1 MHTNV
6 HVSIQARGG
15 GAKAAHSAA
24 YRTGTTATQSVAYR
38 VGMRGVDPQTGE
50 IFDFRPRQF
59 QVAHA
64 EIIVGEQAPDWAK
77 ALAAESRFNIEAAS
91 QRFADLIDEVEIRKD
106 AQLFREFIQTLPRE
120 FTIDQNVA
128 LVRESV
134 EKLYASRGMMALVS
148 MHLYGSKHEYDEPK
162 PEGVPVFDE
171 RYDDPGLKP
180 EGDHVYV
187 RKSGFWYRYQP
198 HAHVLTAMRPM
209 LEEGFGAKRRQVIN
223 VDTGE
228 VLRNTR
234 QQKVD
239 MPVTDWGSVTTLA
252 EIQSEFTGL
261 VRDRCLDLGFEVPL
275 AYREEKEVILET
287 LGRLPTSPLQMDEM
301 RVAARWREGDIVTP
315 AVQEHL
321 DWLAASRKVIE
332 QNPDAVIGSLA
343 LRKAVFTYDD
353 VVLELRKFAHEASE
367 MERWLAKVLRSDQLL
382 EHIETQT
389 NISFDAQG
397 NQIEETSLKTYYTLR
412 DTVKLE
418 HSLLTASADLARR
431 NDHAVAVTVEQVEAR
446 FREILTSDGNVSQID
461 AVHRLLTGGD
471 LGLAEGWAGSGKT
484 TAMRVLRSFYDETEF
499 KVRGVAL
506 SHQAVNELRNGTGM
520 EADTLRTLILQ
531 IENHQSLRR
540 FLDLGEI
547 DAKIWESF
555 EWYQAKL
562 PETHSAKDA
571 FTEVLTTRQMSAS
584 THRVLHSFMMRA
596 AERLEEKLPTA
607 KSIVVLDEAGIV
619 GTKDHVILSNYLEAV
634 GAKLIE
640 IGDRGQT
647 GPIDA
652 GAPFAMLVDR
662 FGAGRLDEITRQRV
676 DWQRDA
682 SVKFHKG
689 DILGALQDYSKQG
702 RIILG
707 QSVAATEKE
716 PVTAEVLRY
725 LEGRRMVAEARD
737 VGASESLIRSLSKQM
752 EQAAVTISSRQVL
765 YRPTLQRLNVSVRSL
780 AQDATAELNRLA
792 GEPAAR
798 AQQKAIFDAF
808 KLRKRGKDPQI
819 DWRAGAKSA
828 LIAKWREAL
837 ADRSPANMLILAY
850 RNVDVD
856 DLNQRARAAM
866 RAEGRLSSDD
876 VTVKTARG
884 ARDFAEGDR
893 IILTDTD
900 KQQDLYRRMRG
911 TIREIEGSILHIQ
924 FDGQEITAPVDTRHW
939 SNVDYGYAST
949 VHSAQ
954 GMTAD
959 ASFVLYDTRADQG
972 WMRVAIT
979 RHRDD
984 MYLFAASAD
993 AINLVSLQQKIGAMS
1008 VPNSTLEYEWQTP
1021 SVHGTDVP
1029 RHAPRPSLALDPDAP
1044 KLSKAAVDRA
1054 EGAAG
1059 AAVVGKVARALDS
1072 TRTGPSISDLLGPLS
1087 DQWTIVVNKIMPAAT
1102 YDRATNSMLVGDISG
1117 SPGDSLKISWG
1128 SKTGHIIWNDF
1139 AAGLEGGNI
1148 FTLIADCKFG
1158 GDRKEAYKWALEF
1171 LGQKHEQTELQAYVA
1186 GQVQNDAAAEAR
1198 KRAYAE
1204 QLWSNRMRVEGTAA
1218 DAYLTSRQISA
1229 RSDALGF
1236 VPKVKHPNGH
1246 YYPVLLVNLTDGANK
1261 FAGAHRIYLPDADG
1275 RKPEGTSKLVIGHS
1289 DGAVA
1294 KLSDTGSNILYLTEG
1309 IEDGL
1314 AIATA
1319 RPNAR
1324 VWAGYS
1330 ASNLHQISFP
1340 DDAKLIVVCTDNDPA
1355 GEKAFERLQAL
1366 HGNRVIRFLPEADMN
1381 DDLKAIGPTVL
1392 ADRLANVASEGL
1404 RRLELDEAM
1413 RVERPEAAVQ
1423 PVAPSADAAQIILPE
1438 TAPAATAAEPI
1449 LLPEPKA
1456 PAVAPSQQPEW
1467 LIEDKLAQVFN
1478 ARPGRIDLEALS
1490 ASDFDKLVAERA
1502 AMQSAPI
1509 PGIEQPAL
1517 LQIVEADMYQK
1528 VEAFR
1533 RVLLDAEALPTRA
1546 NIARLA
1552 LVHRQLD
1559 TGLQGLS
1566 EAAALANEH
1575 DAQAQI
1581 AVQRA
1586 RFTEAM
1592 QARTPIDAAN
1602 SDVLRAVEERLKR
1615 TLGLGP
1621 QPATPAPAPGAS
1633 AGRTLV
1639 RGPGP
1644 ETQRGIDAALLLL
1657 KRSPALPAEEIE
1669 QQLKALGLD
1678 RLARHDVHAAL
1689 KADERFLAFDV
1700 TPAQGAGTA
1709 DQPQAKRILYYT
1721 LAETVQSEAD
1731 ALAVAVRLAASPA
1744 QAATEAQTAAAAAL
1758 YEKSLGTAAGID
1770 QLAVVDSVTRQGR
1783 IATLDTGAMRDV
1795 GRGLALLAA
1804 HDQTQGHRLIA
1815 LSSTTVGAGELTRA
1829 GVTNAVTLPTF
1840 LREVALYTDIQRY
1853 EQTGER
1859 SDALT
1864 EQLQRR
1870 LARTETP
1877 ADLERIFS
1885 DRATFQDNR
1894 LLEHTI
1900 AATKAYLEPRLPAA
1914 EDRIVVTNAHLLAA
1928 PRLAE
1933 IGKIAE
1939 ERGASLVLM
1948 GTVDGLA
1955 RSADGATFTGL
1966 HRILGN
1972 GVAVLHSADDL
1983 QHDVPRHALKGDMEA
1998 AVRAADA
2005 IGVPADL
2012 TGDPI
2017 VDRLRAYQQLSH
2029 HASAMAMADHIRLE
2043 KAGLGVNPG
2052 RKISDVTVEKMKERN
2067 ALAAEIV
2074 KDIDSYRDYLSR
2086 SPIDPYKLALHAETH
2101 NTPSRTP
2108 REHLEEAA
2116 SNRAAVW
2123 TIEKSEQIDPLFDT
2137 KRELYREAGRAWS
2150 ERLADLDG
2158 ARLII
2163 APNRAA
2169 AGDINLAARADLKAL
2184 GQLGDEV
2191 MVPQGEITRALAV
2204 GDRILFKAHA
2214 KRDGIAAG
2222 DFARVE
2228 AIDGPLVAFKEESS
2242 GRIGVF
2248 DATKHTG
2255 WDYGYALGAGEA
2267 NALRLDHTIVLL
2279 GYGVDRETASGQL
2292 SRAAKSTT
2300 ILYAKQEVPNE
2311 ATLQLLA
2318 ERKGDKVSTLLYSE
2332 LDPHRPQV
2340 GQSLLEAM
2348 RQIRAGQGHALTS
2361 DGERAVGDMRAQ
2373 QQRIVD
2379 AARAM
2384 SSRQATTDQG
2394 QWAARAQQFAER
2406 RTPAQDKDLHAAV
2419 ASALERYRKAG
2430 EKARSLQM
2438 KDTPE
2443 LMLARRGVLNS
2454 LKNLPKTALQSAVT
2468 RATMVIATKI
2478 EPDTAKVRQLAL
2490 GSMKLATGVA
2500 TGNPLQI
2507 LSGIYSIGSGGL
2519 HFGTGGAIETN
2530 KREQE
2535 RERQR
2540 DGGMER

>member
-1 MHTNV
+1 MHVNV
-6 HVSIQARGG
+6 HVSIQSRGG
-15 GAKAAHSAA
+15 GARATHSAA

-77 ALAAESRFNIEAAS
+77 TLAAESRFNIEAAS

-128 LVRESV
+128 LARESV
-134 EKLYASRGMMALVS
+134 EKLYASRGMIALVS

-228 VLRNTR
+228 VLRTTR

-239 MPVTDWGSVTTLA
+239 MPVTDWGSVTTLQA
-252 EIQSEFTGL
+252 VQSEFDAL
-261 VRDRCLDLGFEVPL
+261 VRSHCDANGIEVPL
-275 AYREEKEVILET
+275 ALAADKEQVLQT
-287 LGRLPTSPLQMDEM
+287 LGRIPPDPLQKHE
-301 RVAARWREGDIVTP
+301 VQIVARWREGDEITP
-315 AVQEHL
+315 AVEKWRNWVAEARL
-321 DWLAASRKVIE
+321 VIE

-353 VVLELRKFAHEASE
+353 LVLELRKFAHEAGE
-367 MERWLAKVLRSDQLL
+367 MERWLAKSLRSDQLL

-431 NDHAVAVTVEQVEAR
+431 NDHAVAATVEQVEER
-446 FREILTSDGNVSQID
+446 FREILNSDGNVSQID

-752 EQAAVTISSRQVL
+752 EQAAVTISSRPVL

-828 LIAKWREAL
+828 LIAQWREAL
-837 ADRSPANMLILAY
+837 ADRSPATMLILAY

-924 FDGQEITAPVDTRHW
+924 FDGQEITAPVDTRRW
-939 SNVDYGYAST
+939 SNIDYGYAST

-1029 RHAPRPSLALDPDAP
+1029 RHAPRPSLTLDPDAP
-1044 KLSKAAVDRA
+1044 KLSTAAVDRA

-1059 AAVVGKVARALDS
+1059 AAVVGKVARALNS
-1072 TRTGPSISDLLGPLS
+1072 TRTGPSVNDLLKPLS
-1087 DQWTIVVNKIMPAAT
+1087 EQWTIIVSQAMPAAT
-1102 YDRATNSMLVGDISG
+1102 YNRATNTMHVGDKFG
-1117 SPGDSLKISWG
+1117 SPGGSVTISMSPERG
-1128 SKTGHIIWNDF
+1128 YVIWRDWRE
-1139 AAGLEGGNI
+1139 ATGGNI
-1148 FTLIADCKFG
+1148 FDIIANGKFQ
-1158 GDRKEAYKWALEF
+1158 GDKGQAYKWALEF
-1171 LGQKHEQTELQAYVA
+1171 LGKKHEQTELQAYVKSRDEKA
-1186 GQVQNDAAAEAR
+1186 PASAQR

-1204 QLWSNRMRVEGTAA
+1204 QLWSERSNVAGTAA
-1218 DAYLTSRQISA
+1218 DSYLSSRQIAA
-1229 RSDALGF
+1229 RSEALGF
-1236 VPKVKHPNGH
+1236 LPKLRHPDGRD
-1246 YYPVLLVNLTDGANK
+1246 YPALLVNLTDKDNK
-1261 FAGAHRIYLPDADG
+1261 FAGVHRIYLADAAG
-1275 RKPEGTSKLVIGHS
+1275 RKPDKPSKLILGHS

-1294 KLSDTGSNILYLTEG
+1294 KLSSSASNILYITEG

-1381 DDLKAIGPTVL
+1381 DDLKAIGPNVL

-1404 RRLELDEAM
+1404 RRLEQDEAM

-1423 PVAPSADAAQIILPE
+1423 PAAPSADAAQIVLPE
-1438 TAPAATAAEPI
+1438 TAPAPTAAEPI

-1678 RLARHDVHAAL
+1678 RLARHDVHSAL

-1709 DQPQAKRILYYT
+1709 DQPQAKRIPYYT

-1744 QAATEAQTAAAAAL
+1744 QAAAEAQTAAAAAL
-1758 YEKSLGTAAGID
+1758 YEKSLGTAPGID
-1770 QLAVVDSVTRQGR
+1770 QLAVLDSVTRQGR

-1795 GRGLALLAA
+1795 GPGLALLAA

-1829 GVTNAVTLPTF
+1829 GVTNAVTLPNF
-1840 LREVALYTDIQRY
+1840 LREVALYTDIQSY

-1885 DRATFQDNR
+1885 DRATFADNR
-1894 LLEHTI
+1894 LLEHTV

-1914 EDRIVVTNAHLLAA
+1914 EDRVVVTNAHLLAA

-1933 IGKIAE
+1933 IGKIVE

-1983 QHDVPRHALKGDMEA
+1983 QHDVPRYALKGDMEA

-2017 VDRLRAYQQLSH
+2017 VDRLRAYQQASH

-2052 RKISDVTVEKMKERN
+2052 RKISDVTVEKMQERD

-2074 KDIDSYRDYLSR
+2074 KEIDSYRDYLSR

-2101 NTPSRTP
+2101 NTPSRMP
-2108 REHLEEAA
+2108 RDHLEEAA
-2116 SNRAAVW
+2116 SNRAAAW
-2123 TIEKSEQIDPLFDT
+2123 AIEKSEQIDPLFDT

-2184 GQLGDEV
+2184 GQLGEDV
-2191 MVPQGEITRALAV
+2191 MVPQGENSRPLAV

-2228 AIDGPLVAFKEESS
+2228 AIDGTLVAFKEESS

-2248 DATKHTG
+2248 DAMKHTG

-2267 NALRLDHTIVLL
+2267 NALRLDHSIVLL

-2300 ILYAKQEVPNE
+2300 VLYAKQEVPNE

-2348 RQIRAGQGHALTS
+2348 RQIRAGQGHALTP

-2507 LSGIYSIGSGGL
+2507 LSGIYEIGSGGL

-2540 DGGMER
+2540 DGGMGW

>member
-1 MHTNV
+1 MHINV
-6 HVSIQARGG
+6 HVSIQSRGG
-15 GAKAAHSAA
+15 GARAAHSAA

-50 IFDFRPRQF
+50 VFDFRPRQF

-77 ALAAESRFNIEAAS
+77 TLAAESRFNVETAS

-128 LVRESV
+128 LARESV
-134 EKLYASRGMMALVS
+134 EKLYASRGMIALVS

-228 VLRNTR
+228 VLRTTR

-239 MPVTDWGSVTTLA
+239 MPVTDWGSVTTLQA
-252 EIQSEFTGL
+252 VQSEFDAL
-261 VRDRCLDLGFEVPL
+261 VRSHCDANGIEVPL
-275 AYREEKEVILET
+275 ALAADKEQVLQT
-287 LGRLPTSPLQMDEM
+287 LGRIPPDPLQKHE
-301 RVAARWREGDIVTP
+301 VQIVARWREGDEITP
-315 AVQEHL
+315 AVEKWRNWVAEARL
-321 DWLAASRKVIE
+321 VIE

-353 VVLELRKFAHEASE
+353 LVLELRKFAHEAGE
-367 MERWLAKVLRSDQLL
+367 MERWLAKSLRSDQLL

-431 NDHAVAVTVEQVEAR
+431 NDHAVAATVEQVEER
-446 FREILTSDGNVSQID
+446 FREILNSDGNVSQID

-506 SHQAVNELRNGTGM
+506 SHQAVNELRSGTGM

-752 EQAAVTISSRQVL
+752 EQAAVTISSRPVL

-924 FDGQEITAPVDTRHW
+924 FDGQEITAPVDTRRW
-939 SNVDYGYAST
+939 SNIDYGYAST

-1044 KLSKAAVDRA
+1044 KLSTAAVDRA

-1059 AAVVGKVARALDS
+1059 AAVVGKVARALDAGK
-1072 TRTGPSISDLLGPLS
+1072 TGPSVSDLLGPLS
-1087 DQWTIVVNKIMPAAT
+1087 DQWTIIVNKIMPAAT

-1117 SPGDSLKISWG
+1117 SPGDSLKISRG

-1139 AAGLEGGNI
+1139 AAGLKGGNI
-1148 FTLIADCKFG
+1148 FTLIAECKFG

-1186 GQVQNDAAAEAR
+1186 GRDKNDPVSEAR

-1204 QLWSNRMRVEGTAA
+1204 ELWSNRLRIEGTQA
-1218 DAYLTSRQISA
+1218 DTYLTGRHISA
-1229 RSDALGF
+1229 RSEALGF
-1236 VPKVKHPNGH
+1236 APKVKHPNGL
-1246 YYPVLLVNLTDGANK
+1246 YYSVLLVNLTDKDNK
-1261 FAGAHRIYLPDADG
+1261 FAGVHRIYLPDAHG
-1275 RKPEGTSKLVIGHS
+1275 QKPKGGSKLIVGYS
-1289 DGAVA
+1289 EGAVA
-1294 KLSDTGSNILYLTEG
+1294 KLTNSDSPILYIAEG

-1314 AIATA
+1314 AVLTA

-1324 VWAGYS
+1324 VWASHS
-1330 ASNLHQISFP
+1330 ASTLQEVTYP
-1340 DDAKLIVVCTDNDPA
+1340 DDAKLIVVCTDNDKA
-1355 GEKAFERLQAL
+1355 GDAAWERMHAL
-1366 HGNRVIRFLPEADMN
+1366 YGSRVIRFLPDNDVN

-1404 RRLELDEAM
+1404 RRLEQDEAM

-1423 PVAPSADAAQIILPE
+1423 PVTPSADAAQIILPE

-1586 RFTEAM
+1586 RFAEAM

-1602 SDVLRAVEERLKR
+1602 SDILRAVEERLKR

-1621 QPATPAPAPGAS
+1621 QPATPAPGAS

-1644 ETQRGIDAALLLL
+1644 ETQRGIDAIQLLL
-1657 KRSPALPAEEIE
+1657 KRSPVLSLDEIDAP
-1669 QQLKALGLD
+1669 LKSLGLD
-1678 RLARHDVHAAL
+1678 KLARWDVQKAL
-1689 KADERFLAFDV
+1689 RSDARFIFFSVNPLESDDLESLAKK
-1700 TPAQGAGTA
+1700 GYH
-1709 DQPQAKRILYYT
+1709 YYT

-1758 YEKSLGTAAGID
+1758 YEKSLGTAPGID
-1770 QLAVVDSVTRQGR
+1770 QLAVLDSVTRQGR

-1795 GRGLALLAA
+1795 GPGLALLAA

-1829 GVTNAVTLPTF
+1829 GVTNAVTLPNF

-1885 DRATFQDNR
+1885 DRATFADNR
-1894 LLEHTI
+1894 LLEHTV

-2017 VDRLRAYQQLSH
+2017 VDTLRAYQQASH

-2052 RKISDVTVEKMKERN
+2052 RKISDVTVEKMQERD

-2101 NTPSRTP
+2101 NTPSRMP
-2108 REHLEEAA
+2108 RDHLEEAA

-2123 TIEKSEQIDPLFDT
+2123 AIEKSEQIDPLFDT

-2191 MVPQGEITRALAV
+2191 MVPQGETTRALAV

-2255 WDYGYALGAGEA
+2255 WDYGYALGTGEA

-2348 RQIRAGQGHALTS
+2348 RQIRAGQGHALTP

-2454 LKNLPKTALQSAVT
+2454 LKNLPKAAVQSAVT

-2507 LSGIYSIGSGGL
+2507 LSGIYEIGSGGL